1 MAEAL
6 GIVGSVIGIIQITA
20 TVALRLNSLIQ
31 GIRDAP
37 DDICH
42 LQEDVANLAAVLDT
56 THELSEQY
64 QNVEAPSLTRAL
76 KGQLGTCEKSMQDIR
91 TFLNPLVQKASG
103 GKKFIK
109 MIEWNLKKGELRD
122 LRSRLS
128 EGKAGLNLT
137 ITSLHGYLEGKKL
150 DEIKSDIGQL
160 YEKIMSD
167 FKDLVRGEEFRKQ
180 IEKDVDND
188 SVRDGQS
195 DAGFVMRNFMDQTT
209 GIDYPDQGAGA
220 SSTSDTLAGGDDLFN
235 MDNPEAMLDAVR
247 SQNKQYVRALISRG
261 VGLTGRSKQGFT
273 VLHYCAFDN
282 DVAMGKLLIKNG
294 AQLNTKDFH
303 LRSPLRLALS
313 LPSYE
318 FAELLVDSGCDIR
331 DSVEELRRLLVRGE
345 EIPGRTGLFQA
356 LSRTLKP
363 SDQCS
368 FLHPAIRSGDIK
380 TLKILFESGFDPK
393 FKDETGLSLFFYAL
407 IHENVPS
414 LQFLSEKGADLNE
427 WLPVSTIQT
436 LSPSLPRQQEI
447 QKTLTR
453 GATPLHL
460 TARVM
465 NDVGMIK
472 LLLELGADPNHVL
485 GTSNRGYTNMKFPTV
500 IDFSIGEIVL
510 IGVCANHFLGV
521 ARELLKAG
529 ANPNYAC
536 NDGRNA
542 LYWALYCGN
551 VELFKLLVE
560 HGGDVN
566 YRWKHDEC
574 TLVMMAAER
583 GNMDILRVLVDAGA
597 DVGGQNKKGET
608 ALDLAQQKNKNQVV
622 EFLQKAA
629 QQGPGRNHKDAVTLL
644 ELRGSYTKQAVVS

>member
-1 MAEAL
+1 MLLSMKSLHWRFFASSTPESQPSPIEYPQTKQRRLSSMAEAL

-42 LQEDVANLAAVLDT
+42 LQDDVANLAAVLDT
-56 THELSEQY
+56 IHELSEQY
-64 QNVEAPSLTRAL
+64 QHVEAPSLTRAL
-76 KGQLGTCEKSMQDIR
+76 KGQLATCEKSMQDIR

-103 GKKFIK
+103 GKKFVR
-109 MIEWNLKKGELRD
+109 MVEWNLKKSELRD
-122 LRSRLS
+122 LRGRLG

-167 FKDLVRGEEFRKQ
+167 FKDIVRGEEFRKQ

-195 DAGFVMRNFMDQTT
+195 DAGFVMRTFMDQAP
-209 GIDYPDQGAGA
+209 GIDYPDQGASA
-220 SSTSDTLAGGDDLFN
+220 SSTSDTLGGGDDLFN

-261 VGLTGRSKQGFT
+261 VGLAGRSKQGFT

-282 DVAMGKLLIKNG
+282 DVTMGQLLIKNG

-303 LRSPLRLALS
+303 LRSPLQLALS

-318 FAELLVDSGCDIR
+318 FAELLVDSRCDIG
-331 DSVEELRRLLVRGE
+331 DSVEELRRLLAREG

-356 LSRTLKP
+356 LSRVLNP

-368 FLHPAIRSGDIK
+368 FLHPAIRSGDTK
-380 TLKILFESGFDPK
+380 SLKVLFDSGFDPK
-393 FKDETGLSLFFYAL
+393 LKDKTGLSLFFYAL
-407 IHENVPS
+407 LHQNVPS
-414 LQFLSEKGADLNE
+414 LRFLSENGADLNE
-427 WLPVSTIQT
+427 WLPASTIPK

-465 NDVGMIK
+465 NDAEMVK

-485 GTSNRGYTNMKFPTV
+485 GTSNR
-500 IDFSIGEIVL
+500 EIAL

-529 ANPNYAC
+529 ANPNHAS

-542 LYWALYCGN
+542 MYWALYCGN
-551 VELFKLLVE
+551 GELFKLLVQ

-566 YRWKHDEC
+566 YRWQHDEC

-608 ALDLAQQKNKNQVV
+608 AMDLAQQMKKKQAV
-622 EFLQKAA
+622 EFLQNAA
-629 QQGPGRNHKDAVTLL
+629 
-644 ELRGSYTKQAVVS
+644 

>member
-37 DDICH
+37 DDIRH

-91 TFLNPLVQKASG
+91 TFLNPLVQ
-103 GKKFIK
+103 
-109 MIEWNLKKGELRD
+109 KKGELRD

-247 SQNKQYVRALISRG
+247 SQNKQYDSRSFTIAL
-261 VGLTGRSKQGFT
+261 
-273 VLHYCAFDN
+273 FDN

-427 WLPVSTIQT
+427 WLPLAKATGDTENPNSRGYST
-436 LSPSLPRQQEI
+436 
-447 QKTLTR
+447 
-453 GATPLHL
+453 
-460 TARVM
+460 
-465 NDVGMIK
+465 
-472 LLLELGADPNHVL
+472 
-485 GTSNRGYTNMKFPTV
+485 TSN
-500 IDFSIGEIVL
+500 
-510 IGVCANHFLGV
+510 
-521 ARELLKAG
+521 
-529 ANPNYAC
+529 
-536 NDGRNA
+536 
-542 LYWALYCGN
+542 
-551 VELFKLLVE
+551 
-560 HGGDVN
+560 
-566 YRWKHDEC
+566 
-574 TLVMMAAER
+574 
-583 GNMDILRVLVDAGA
+583 
-597 DVGGQNKKGET
+597 GQSNE
-608 ALDLAQQKNKNQVV
+608 
-622 EFLQKAA
+622 
-629 QQGPGRNHKDAVTLL
+629 
-644 ELRGSYTKQAVVS
+644 

>member
-20 TVALRLNSLIQ
+20 TVALRLNSLVQ

-37 DDICH
+37 DDILH
-42 LQEDVANLAAVLDT
+42 LQDDVANLAAVLDT

-64 QNVEAPSLTRAL
+64 QHVEAPSLTRAL
-76 KGQLGTCEKSMQDIR
+76 KGQLGSCEKSMQDIR

-109 MIEWNLKKGELRD
+109 MIEWNLKKSELRD
-122 LRSRLS
+122 LRGRLS

-150 DEIKSDIGQL
+150 DEIKSDIGHL
-160 YEKIMSD
+160 YEKIVSD
-167 FKDLVRGEEFRKQ
+167 FKDIVRGEEFRKQ

-195 DAGFVMRNFMDQTT
+195 DAGFVMRNFMDQTR
-209 GIDYPDQGAGA
+209 GIDYPDQGACS

-261 VGLTGRSKQGFT
+261 VELTGRSKQGFT

-282 DVAMGKLLIKNG
+282 DVAMGQLLIKNG
-294 AQLNTKDFH
+294 AQLDTKDFH

-318 FAELLVDSGCDIR
+318 FAELLLDSGCDIG
-331 DSVEELRRLLVRGE
+331 DSMEELGRLLSREG

-368 FLHPAIRSGDIK
+368 FLHPAIRSGDTK
-380 TLKILFESGFDPK
+380 SLKVLFESGFDPK

-407 IHENVPS
+407 IYENIAS
-414 LQFLSEKGADLNE
+414 LRFLSEHGADLNE
-427 WLPVSTIQT
+427 WLP
-436 LSPSLPRQQEI
+436 
-447 QKTLTR
+447 KTLTR

-465 NDVGMIK
+465 NDAEMIK

-485 GTSNRGYTNMKFPTV
+485 GTANR
-500 IDFSIGEIVL
+500 EIVL
-510 IGVCANHFLGV
+510 IGVCASHFLGV

-529 ANPNYAC
+529 ANPNHAS

-542 LYWALYCGN
+542 MYWALYCGN
-551 VELFKLLVE
+551 VELFKLLIE
-560 HGGDVN
+560 HGGDVK
-566 YRWKHDEC
+566 YRWQHDQC

-583 GNMDILRVLVDAGA
+583 GNMDILQVLVDAGA
-597 DVGGQNKKGET
+597 DVEGQNKIGET
-608 ALDLAQQKNKNQVV
+608 ALDLAQQKNKRQVV
-622 EFLQKAA
+622 ELLKKAA
-629 QQGPGRNHKDAVTLL
+629 H
-644 ELRGSYTKQAVVS
+644 

>member
-1 MAEAL
+1 
-6 GIVGSVIGIIQITA
+6 
-20 TVALRLNSLIQ
+20 
-31 GIRDAP
+31 
-37 DDICH
+37 
-42 LQEDVANLAAVLDT
+42 
-56 THELSEQY
+56 
-64 QNVEAPSLTRAL
+64 
-76 KGQLGTCEKSMQDIR
+76 
-91 TFLNPLVQKASG
+91 
-103 GKKFIK
+103 
-109 MIEWNLKKGELRD
+109 
-122 LRSRLS
+122 
-128 EGKAGLNLT
+128 
-137 ITSLHGYLEGKKL
+137 
-150 DEIKSDIGQL
+150 
-160 YEKIMSD
+160 MSD
-167 FKDLVRGEEFRKQ
+167 FKDIVRGEEFRKQ

-195 DAGFVMRNFMDQTT
+195 DAGFVMRNFMDQTP
-209 GIDYPDQGAGA
+209 GITLTNR
-220 SSTSDTLAGGDDLFN
+220 STSDTLAGGDDLFN

-282 DVAMGKLLIKNG
+282 DVAMGQLLVKNG

-318 FAELLVDSGCDIR
+318 FAELLVDSRCDIG
-331 DSVEELRRLLVRGE
+331 DSVEELRRLLAREG

-356 LSRTLKP
+356 LSRTLNP

-368 FLHPAIRSGDIK
+368 FLHPAIRSGDTK
-380 TLKILFESGFDPK
+380 SLKVLFDSGFDPK

-407 IHENVPS
+407 LHQNVPS
-414 LQFLSEKGADLNE
+414 LRFLSENGADLNE
-427 WLPVSTIQT
+427 WLPASTMPK

-465 NDVGMIK
+465 NDAEMIK

-485 GTSNRGYTNMKFPTV
+485 STSNRRYTNTSFPTGA
-500 IDFSIGEIVL
+500 DLFIGEIVL

-529 ANPNYAC
+529 ANPNHAS

-542 LYWALYCGN
+542 MYWALYCGN
-551 VELFKLLVE
+551 VELFELLVQ

-566 YRWKHDEC
+566 YRWQHDEC

-608 ALDLAQQKNKNQVV
+608 AMDLAQQMKKKQAV
-622 EFLQKAA
+622 EFLQNAA
-629 QQGPGRNHKDAVTLL
+629 QQKTLRDIKDVMKF
-644 ELRGSYTKQAVVS
+644 EQRGSYTKQAIVS

>member
-37 DDICH
+37 DDIRH

-64 QNVEAPSLTRAL
+64 QHVEAPSLTRAL

-103 GKKFIK
+103 GKKIII

-167 FKDLVRGEEFRKQ
+167 FKDIVRGEEFRKQ

-195 DAGFVMRNFMDQTT
+195 DAGFVMRNFMDQTA
-209 GIDYPDQGAGA
+209 GVDYPDHGAGA

-247 SQNKQYVRALISRG
+247 SQNKQYARALISRG

-318 FAELLVDSGCDIR
+318 FAELLVDSGCDIG
-331 DSVEELRRLLVRGE
+331 DSVEELKRLLAREE

-368 FLHPAIRSGDIK
+368 FLHPAIRSGD
-380 TLKILFESGFDPK
+380 TASLKVLFDSGFDPK
-393 FKDETGLSLFFYAL
+393 LKDETGLSLFFYAL

-414 LQFLSEKGADLNE
+414 LRFLSEQGADLNE

-465 NDVGMIK
+465 NDVEMIK
-472 LLLELGADPNHVL
+472 MLLGLGADPNHVL
-485 GTSNRGYTNMKFPTV
+485 GTSN
-500 IDFSIGEIVL
+500 SEIVL

-542 LYWALYCGN
+542 MYWALYCGN

-566 YRWKHDEC
+566 YRWQHDEC

>member
-31 GIRDAP
+31 SIRDAP
-37 DDICH
+37 DDIHH
-42 LQEDVANLAAVLDT
+42 LQDDVANLAAVLDT

-64 QNVEAPSLTRAL
+64 QHVEAPSLTRAL
-76 KGQLGTCEKSMQDIR
+76 KGQLGTCEKSVQDIQS
-91 TFLNPLVQKASG
+91 FLNPLVQKASE
-103 GKKFIK
+103 GKRFIR
-109 MIEWNLKKGELRD
+109 MVEWNLKKSELRD
-122 LRSRLS
+122 LRERLS

-160 YEKIMSD
+160 YEKFMSD
-167 FKDLVRGEEFRKQ
+167 FKDIVRGEEFRRQ

-195 DAGFVMRNFMDQTT
+195 DAGFVMRNFMNQTPAV
-209 GIDYPDQGAGA
+209 DYPDQGAGA
-220 SSTSDTLAGGDDLFN
+220 SGTSDTLAGGDDLFN
-235 MDNPEAMLDAVR
+235 MDNPEAMLDAVL

-282 DVAMGKLLIKNG
+282 DVAMGKLLIKSG

-318 FAELLVDSGCDIR
+318 FAELLVDSGCDIG
-331 DSVEELRRLLVRGE
+331 DSMEELRRLVARDG

-356 LSRTLKP
+356 LSRTLNL

-368 FLHPAIRSGDIK
+368 FLHAAIRSGDTK
-380 TLKILFESGFDPK
+380 SLKVLFNSGFDPK
-393 FKDETGLSLFFYAL
+393 LKDETGLSLFFYAL
-407 IHENVPS
+407 LHENIPS
-414 LQFLSEKGADLNE
+414 LRFLSENGADLNE
-427 WLPVSTIQT
+427 WLSASTIPK
-436 LSPSLPRQQEI
+436 LNPSLPRQQEI
-447 QKTLTR
+447 QKALTR

-465 NDVGMIK
+465 NDVKMIK
-472 LLLELGADPNHVL
+472 LLLELGAGPNHVL
-485 GTSNRGYTNMKFPTV
+485 GTPNR
-500 IDFSIGEIVL
+500 EIVL

-529 ANPNYAC
+529 ANPNYTC

-542 LYWALYCGN
+542 MYWALYCGN
-551 VELFKLLVE
+551 MELFKLLIK

-566 YRWKHDEC
+566 YRWAHDDC
-574 TLVMMAAER
+574 TLVMMASER

-597 DVGGQNKKGET
+597 DVGGQNKKGES
-608 ALDLAQQKNKNQVV
+608 ALDLAKQNNKKQMVKV
-622 EFLQKAA
+622 LQKAI
-629 QQGPGRNHKDAVTLL
+629 QRGTGRYAKDPVTLS
-644 ELRGSYTKQAVVS
+644 ELRESYTKQGVVL

>member
-6 GIVGSVIGIIQITA
+6 GVVGSVIGIIQITA
-20 TVALRLNSLIQ
+20 TVALRLNSLVQ

-37 DDICH
+37 DDIRH
-42 LQEDVANLAAVLDT
+42 LQDDVANLAAVLDT

-64 QNVEAPSLTRAL
+64 QHVEAPSLTRAL

-91 TFLNPLVQKASG
+91 TFLDPLVQKALG
-103 GKKFIK
+103 GNKFIR
-109 MIEWNLKKGELRD
+109 MVEWNLKKSELRD
-122 LRSRLS
+122 LRGRLR

-167 FKDLVRGEEFRKQ
+167 FKDIVRGEEFRKQ

-195 DAGFVMRNFMDQTT
+195 DAGFVMRSFIDQTP
-209 GIDYPDQGAGA
+209 GIGYPDQGAGA

-282 DVAMGKLLIKNG
+282 DVAMGQLLIKNG

-313 LPSYE
+313 LPSYG
-318 FAELLVDSGCDIR
+318 FAELLVDSGCDIG
-331 DSVEELRRLLVRGE
+331 DSVEELRQLLAREG

-356 LSRTLKP
+356 LSRTLNP

-368 FLHPAIRSGDIK
+368 FLHPAIRAGDTK
-380 TLKILFESGFDPK
+380 SLQILFNSGFDPK
-393 FKDETGLSLFFYAL
+393 FKDGTGLSLFFYAL
-407 IHENVPS
+407 LHENVPS
-414 LQFLSEKGADLNE
+414 LRFLSEQGADINE
-427 WLPVSTIQT
+427 WLPTSTIPK
-436 LSPSLPRQQEI
+436 LSPNLPKQQEI

-465 NDVGMIK
+465 NDAEMIK

-485 GTSNRGYTNMKFPTV
+485 RTSNR
-500 IDFSIGEIVL
+500 EIVL

-529 ANPNYAC
+529 ANPNHAS

-542 LYWALYCGN
+542 MYWALYCGN
-551 VELFKLLVE
+551 VELFKLLVQN
-560 HGGDVN
+560 GGDVN
-566 YRWKHDEC
+566 YRWQHDEC
-574 TLVMMAAER
+574 TLIMMAAER
-583 GNMDILRVLVDAGA
+583 GNMDILRVLMDAGA
-597 DVGGQNKKGET
+597 DVGGQNKNGET
-608 ALDLAQQKNKNQVV
+608 ALGLAQQKNKKQAV
-622 EFLQKAA
+622 ELLQKTA
-629 QQGPGRNHKDAVTLL
+629 QQGAGRDTKGPVTPFRLQ
-644 ELRGSYTKQAVVS
+644 GSYTKQATIS

>member
-20 TVALRLNSLIQ
+20 TVALRLNSLVQ

-37 DDICH
+37 DDILH
-42 LQEDVANLAAVLDT
+42 LQDDVANLAAVLDT

-64 QNVEAPSLTRAL
+64 QHVEAPSLTRAL

-103 GKKFIK
+103 GNKFIR
-109 MIEWNLKKGELRD
+109 MVEWNLKKSELRD
-122 LRSRLS
+122 LRGRLS

-167 FKDLVRGEEFRKQ
+167 FKDIVRGEEFRKQ

-195 DAGFVMRNFMDQTT
+195 DAGFVMRNFMDQTP
-209 GIDYPDQGAGA
+209 GIEYPGQGAGA
-220 SSTSDTLAGGDDLFN
+220 SNTSDTLAGGDDLFN

-282 DVAMGKLLIKNG
+282 DVAMGQLLIKNG

-303 LRSPLRLALS
+303 LRSPLRLAMS

-318 FAELLVDSGCDIR
+318 FAELLVDSGCDIG
-331 DSVEELRRLLVRGE
+331 DSVEELRRLLAGE
-345 EIPGRTGLFQA
+345 GEIPGRTGLFQA
-356 LSRTLKP
+356 LSRTLNP
-363 SDQCS
+363 SDQCT
-368 FLHPAIRSGDIK
+368 FLHPAIRAGD
-380 TLKILFESGFDPK
+380 TRSLQILFDSGFDPK

-407 IHENVPS
+407 LHQNVPS
-414 LQFLSEKGADLNE
+414 LRFLSEQGADLNE
-427 WLPVSTIQT
+427 WLLASTIPK

-465 NDVGMIK
+465 NDAEMIK

-485 GTSNRGYTNMKFPTV
+485 STSNR
-500 IDFSIGEIVL
+500 EIVL

-529 ANPNYAC
+529 ANPNHAS

-542 LYWALYCGN
+542 MYWALYCGN
-551 VELFKLLVE
+551 AELFKLLVQ

-566 YRWKHDEC
+566 YRWQHDEC

-597 DVGGQNKKGET
+597 DIGGQNKNGET
-608 ALDLAQQKNKNQVV
+608 ALDLAQQKNKKQVV
-622 EFLQKAA
+622 EFLQMAA
-629 QQGPGRNHKDAVTLL
+629 QQGAGRDEKGAVAMLK
-644 ELRGSYTKQAVVS
+644 LRRIRLTPENSGYSQSQRL

>member
-37 DDICH
+37 DDIRH
-42 LQEDVANLAAVLDT
+42 LQKDVTNLAAVLDT
-56 THELSEQY
+56 THELSGQY
-64 QNVEAPSLTRAL
+64 QHVEAPSLTRAL

-91 TFLNPLVQKASG
+91 TFLNPLVEKASG

-167 FKDLVRGEEFRKQ
+167 FKDIVRGEEFRKQ

-195 DAGFVMRNFMDQTT
+195 DAGFVMRNFMDQTP

-220 SSTSDTLAGGDDLFN
+220 SITSDTLAGGDDLFN

-318 FAELLVDSGCDIR
+318 FAELLVDSGCEVG
-331 DSVEELRRLLVRGE
+331 DSMEELRRLLAREE

-368 FLHPAIRSGDIK
+368 FLHPAIRSGDTK
-380 TLKILFESGFDPK
+380 TLKVLFESGLDPK
-393 FKDETGLSLFFYAL
+393 FKDETALSLFFYAL
-407 IHENVPS
+407 LHENVPS
-414 LQFLSEKGADLNE
+414 LRFLSDQGADLNE
-427 WLPVSTIQT
+427 WLPISTIQK
-436 LSPSLPRQQEI
+436 LSPGLPRQQEI

-465 NDVGMIK
+465 NDVEMIK

-566 YRWKHDEC
+566 YRWQHDEC

-622 EFLQKAA
+622 DFFAKGCSARARKESQ
-629 QQGPGRNHKDAVTLL
+629 R
-644 ELRGSYTKQAVVS
+644 RGDVA

>member
-6 GIVGSVIGIIQITA
+6 GVVGSVIGIIQITA
-20 TVALRLNSLIQ
+20 TVALRLNSLVQ

-37 DDICH
+37 DDIRH
-42 LQEDVANLAAVLDT
+42 LQDDVANLAAVLDT

-64 QNVEAPSLTRAL
+64 QHVEAPSLTRAL

-91 TFLNPLVQKASG
+91 TFLNPLVQKALG
-103 GKKFIK
+103 GNKFIR
-109 MIEWNLKKGELRD
+109 MVEWNLKKSELRD
-122 LRSRLS
+122 LRGRLS

-167 FKDLVRGEEFRKQ
+167 FKDIVRGEEFRKQ

-195 DAGFVMRNFMDQTT
+195 DAGFVMRNFIDQTPVI
-209 GIDYPDQGAGA
+209 GYPDQGAGA

-282 DVAMGKLLIKNG
+282 DVAMGQLLIKNG

-313 LPSYE
+313 LPSYG
-318 FAELLVDSGCDIR
+318 FAELLVDR
-331 DSVEELRRLLVRGE
+331 
-345 EIPGRTGLFQA
+345 
-356 LSRTLKP
+356 
-363 SDQCS
+363 
-368 FLHPAIRSGDIK
+368 
-380 TLKILFESGFDPK
+380 
-393 FKDETGLSLFFYAL
+393 
-407 IHENVPS
+407 
-414 LQFLSEKGADLNE
+414 
-427 WLPVSTIQT
+427 
-436 LSPSLPRQQEI
+436 
-447 QKTLTR
+447 
-453 GATPLHL
+453 
-460 TARVM
+460 
-465 NDVGMIK
+465 
-472 LLLELGADPNHVL
+472 ADPNHVL
-485 GTSNRGYTNMKFPTV
+485 RTSNR
-500 IDFSIGEIVL
+500 EIVL

-529 ANPNYAC
+529 ANPNHAS

-542 LYWALYCGN
+542 MYWALYCGN
-551 VELFKLLVE
+551 VELFKLLVQN
-560 HGGDVN
+560 GGDVN
-566 YRWKHDEC
+566 YRWQHDEC

-583 GNMDILRVLVDAGA
+583 GNMDILRVLMDAGA
-597 DVGGQNKKGET
+597 DVGGQNKNGET
-608 ALDLAQQKNKNQVV
+608 ALGLAQQKNKKQAV
-622 EFLQKAA
+622 ELLQKTA
-629 QQGPGRNHKDAVTLL
+629 QQGAGRDTKGPVTPFRLQ
-644 ELRGSYTKQAVVS
+644 GSYTKQATIS